1 MSEPTQ
7 PPGTDNDTEALR
19 ETAARREVLAMYRRS
34 REGGAV
40 PLVAMADV
48 RRVIADALAQTII
61 ETGAISQF
69 WLVRYR
75 AAVDYSERLTA
86 RPWPLTP

>member
-7 PPGTDNDTEALR
+7 PTSDNETEARR
-19 ETAARREVLAMYRRS
+19 ETAARREVLAMYRRA
-34 REGGAV
+34 REAGTV
-40 PLVAMADV
+40 PLVARADIRLMA
-48 RRVIADALAQTII
+48 ADALARTIA
-61 ETGAISQF
+61 ETGAIAEF

-75 AAVDYSERLTA
+75 VAADYSSRLTG

>member
-7 PPGTDNDTEALR
+7 PDETARP
-19 ETAARREVLAMYRRS
+19 ETAARLETLATYRRV

-40 PLVAMADV
+40 PLVAIADV
-48 RRVIADALAQTII
+48 RRSFADSLCEALVA
-61 ETGAISQF
+61 TGAVADY

-75 AAVDYSERLTA
+75 VAADYTRRLTA